1 MRPKEIRELS
11 NEDILEKL
19 DNEKTSLEK
28 LKLDH
33 AVSDL
38 ENPNRIKASKKVIAR
53 LKTVLRERELE
64 SQKANN
70 KK

>member
-53 LKTVLRERELE
+53 LKTVLRERGLE
-64 SQKANN
+64 SQKTNN